1 MDLHLLIHYLYSMKK
16 FLLCL
21 PLLLVFTL
29 IGGDQPGPYIQGD
42 ISIQP
47 ILENED
53 LDIKYQYIRSIKVYY
68 RDPLDK
74 PIILQNKQAL
84 YNYCS
89 DSSVVIFKS
98 AADSIKIPSV
108 KRMSCEIMAIINLS
122 KRDSEWL
129 KSHIVNEVAIV
140 NTITDN
146 RFSVYMD
153 DKEYFRR
160 LMLKYNA
167 KY

>member
-1 MDLHLLIHYLYSMKK
+1 MKK

-21 PLLLVFTL
+21 PLLLVFTFV
-29 IGGDQPGPYIQGD
+29 GGDQPSAYIQGD
-42 ISIQP
+42 ITIQP
-47 ILENED
+47 IVENED
-53 LDIKYQYIRSIKVYY
+53 LDIKSQYIRSIKVYY
-68 RDPLDK
+68 RDPLEK
-74 PIILQNKQAL
+74 PIILQNNQAL

-98 AADSIKIPSV
+98 VADSIRIPSV
-108 KRMSCEIMAIINLS
+108 KRMSCEILAIINLTR
-122 KRDSEWL
+122 RDSEWL
-129 KSHIVNEVAIV
+129 KSHIVNEVAVV

-153 DKEYFRR
+153 DTEYFRK

>member
-1 MDLHLLIHYLYSMKK
+1 MKK

-21 PLLLVFTL
+21 PLLLVFTFV
-29 IGGDQPGPYIQGD
+29 GGDQPSAYIQGD
-42 ISIQP
+42 VTIQP
-47 ILENED
+47 IVENED
-53 LDIKYQYIRSIKVYY
+53 LDIKSQYIRSIKVYY
-68 RDPLDK
+68 RDPLEK
-74 PIILQNKQAL
+74 PIILQNNQAL

-98 AADSIKIPSV
+98 VADSIKVPSV
-108 KRMSCEIMAIINLS
+108 KRMSCEILAIINLTR
-122 KRDSEWL
+122 RDSEWL
-129 KSHIVNEVAIV
+129 KSHIVNEVAVV

-153 DKEYFRR
+153 DIEYFRK

>member
-1 MDLHLLIHYLYSMKK
+1 MKK

-21 PLLLVFTL
+21 PLLLVFTFV
-29 IGGDQPGPYIQGD
+29 GGDQPSAYIQGD
-42 ISIQP
+42 VTIQP
-47 ILENED
+47 IVENED
-53 LDIKYQYIRSIKVYY
+53 LDIKSQYIRSIKVYY
-68 RDPLDK
+68 RDPLEK
-74 PIILQNKQAL
+74 PIILQNNQVL

-98 AADSIKIPSV
+98 VADSIRIPSV
-108 KRMSCEIMAIINLS
+108 KRMSCEIMAIINLTR
-122 KRDSEWL
+122 RDSEWL
-129 KSHIVNEVAIV
+129 KSHIVNEVAVV
-140 NTITDN
+140 NTVTDN

-153 DKEYFRR
+153 DTEYFRK

>member
-1 MDLHLLIHYLYSMKK
+1 MKK
-16 FLLCL
+16 FLLCV
-21 PLLLVFTL
+21 PLLLIFTFV
-29 IGGDQPGPYIQGD
+29 GGDQPSAFIQGD
-42 ISIQP
+42 ITIQP

-68 RDPLDK
+68 KDPLK
-74 PIILQNKQAL
+74 APTLLQNDQIL

-98 AADSIKIPSV
+98 VADSIKIPSV
-108 KRMSCEIMAIINLS
+108 KRMSCEIMAIINLT

-129 KSHIVNEVAIV
+129 KSHIVNEVAVV

-153 DKEYFRR
+153 DKEYFRK
-160 LMLKYNA
+160 LLIKYNA
-167 KY
+167 NY

>member
-1 MDLHLLIHYLYSMKK
+1 
-16 FLLCL
+16 
-21 PLLLVFTL
+21 
-29 IGGDQPGPYIQGD
+29 
-42 ISIQP
+42 
-47 ILENED
+47 
-53 LDIKYQYIRSIKVYY
+53 
-68 RDPLDK
+68 
-74 PIILQNKQAL
+74 
-84 YNYCS
+84 
-89 DSSVVIFKS
+89 
-98 AADSIKIPSV
+98 
-108 KRMSCEIMAIINLS
+108 MSCEIMAIINLS

-129 KSHIVNEVAIV
+129 KSHIVNEVVVV

>member
-1 MDLHLLIHYLYSMKK
+1 MKK

-21 PLLLVFTL
+21 PLLLVFTFV
-29 IGGDQPGPYIQGD
+29 GGDQPSAYIQGD
-42 ISIQP
+42 VTIQP
-47 ILENED
+47 IVENED
-53 LDIKYQYIRSIKVYY
+53 LDIKSQYIRSIKVYY
-68 RDPLDK
+68 RDLLKK
-74 PIILQNKQAL
+74 PIILQNNQVL

-98 AADSIKIPSV
+98 AADSIRIPSV
-108 KRMSCEIMAIINLS
+108 KRMSCEIMAIINLT

-140 NTITDN
+140 NTVTNN

>member
-1 MDLHLLIHYLYSMKK
+1 MKK

-129 KSHIVNEVAIV
+129 KSHIVNEVAVV

>member
-1 MDLHLLIHYLYSMKK
+1 MKK
-16 FLLCL
+16 FLLCV
-21 PLLLVFTL
+21 PLLLIFTFV
-29 IGGDQPGPYIQGD
+29 GGDQPSAFIQGD
-42 ISIQP
+42 ITIQP

-53 LDIKYQYIRSIKVYY
+53 LDIQYQYIRSIKVYY
-68 RDPLDK
+68 RDLLEK
-74 PIILQNKQAL
+74 PIILQNNDAI

-98 AADSIKIPSV
+98 IADSIKLPSV
-108 KRMSCEIMAIINLS
+108 KRMSCEIMAIINLT

-129 KSHIVNEVAIV
+129 KSHIVNEIAVV

>member
-1 MDLHLLIHYLYSMKK
+1 MKK

-21 PLLLVFTL
+21 PLLLVFTFV
-29 IGGDQPGPYIQGD
+29 GGDQPSAYIQGN
-42 ISIQP
+42 ITIQP
-47 ILENED
+47 IVENED
-53 LDIKYQYIRSIKVYY
+53 LDIKSQYIRSIKVYY
-68 RDPLDK
+68 RDPLEK
-74 PIILQNKQAL
+74 PIILQNNQVL

-98 AADSIKIPSV
+98 VADSIRIPSV
-108 KRMSCEIMAIINLS
+108 KRMSCEIMAIINLTR
-122 KRDSEWL
+122 RDSEWL
-129 KSHIVNEVAIV
+129 KSHIVNEVAVV
-140 NTITDN
+140 NTVTDN

-153 DKEYFRR
+153 DTEYFRK

>member
-1 MDLHLLIHYLYSMKK
+1 MKK
-16 FLLCL
+16 ILLCL
-21 PLLLVFTL
+21 PLLLIFTF
-29 IGGDQPGPYIQGD
+29 IGSNQPGPYIQGD

-47 ILENED
+47 ILENDD

-68 RDPLDK
+68 RDPLKK
-74 PIILQNKQAL
+74 PIILQNNSAI

-89 DSSVVIFKS
+89 DSTVVIFKS
-98 AADSIKIPSV
+98 VADSIKVPSV

-129 KSHIVNEVAIV
+129 KSHIVNQFVVI
-140 NTITDN
+140 NTVTDN
-146 RFSVYMD
+146 RFAVYMD
-153 DKEYFRR
+153 DTEYFRR

>member
-1 MDLHLLIHYLYSMKK
+1 MKK
-16 FLLCL
+16 FLLCI
-21 PLLLVFTL
+21 PLLLIFTFV
-29 IGGDQPGPYIQGD
+29 GGDQPSAYIQGD
-42 ISIQP
+42 VTIQP
-47 ILENED
+47 IVENED
-53 LDIKYQYIRSIKVYY
+53 LDIKSQYIRSIKVYY
-68 RDPLDK
+68 KDPLEK
-74 PIILQNKQAL
+74 PIILQNNQAL

-98 AADSIKIPSV
+98 VADSIKVSSV
-108 KRMSCEIMAIINLS
+108 KRMSCEIMAIINLTR
-122 KRDSEWL
+122 RDSEWL
-129 KSHIVNEVAIV
+129 KSHIVNEVAVV

-153 DKEYFRR
+153 DTEYFRK

>member
-1 MDLHLLIHYLYSMKK
+1 MKK
-16 FLLCL
+16 FLLCI
-21 PLLLVFTL
+21 PLLLIFTFV
-29 IGGDQPGPYIQGD
+29 GGDQPSAYIQGD
-42 ISIQP
+42 VTIQP
-47 ILENED
+47 IVENED
-53 LDIKYQYIRSIKVYY
+53 LDIKSQYIRSIKVYY
-68 RDPLDK
+68 RDPLEK
-74 PIILQNKQAL
+74 PIILQNNQAL

-98 AADSIKIPSV
+98 VADSIRIPSV
-108 KRMSCEIMAIINLS
+108 KRMSCEIMAIINLTR
-122 KRDSEWL
+122 RDSEWL
-129 KSHIVNEVAIV
+129 KSHIVNEVVVV

-153 DKEYFRR
+153 DIEYFRK

>member
-1 MDLHLLIHYLYSMKK
+1 MKK

-29 IGGDQPGPYIQGD
+29 IGGDQPSPLIQG
-42 ISIQP
+42 SVTIQP
-47 ILENED
+47 ILENDD

-68 RDPLDK
+68 RDPLEK
-74 PIILQNKQAL
+74 PIILQNNGAI

-89 DSSVVIFKS
+89 DSTLVIFKS
-98 AADSIKIPSV
+98 VADSIKVPSV
-108 KRMSCEIMAIINLS
+108 KRMSWEIMAIINLT

-129 KSHIVNEVAIV
+129 KSHIVNEVAVV

-153 DKEYFRR
+153 DTEYFRR

>member
-1 MDLHLLIHYLYSMKK
+1 MKK
-16 FLLCL
+16 LLLCL
-21 PLLLVFTL
+21 PLLLLFTL
-29 IGGDQPGPYIQGD
+29 IGGDQPGPFIQGD

-47 ILENED
+47 IVENED
-53 LDIKYQYIRSIKVYY
+53 LDIEYQYIRSIKVYY
-68 RDPLDK
+68 RDPLEK
-74 PIILQNKQAL
+74 PILLQNRHAL

-89 DSSVVIFKS
+89 DSSVVTFKS
-98 AADSIKIPSV
+98 IADSIKVPSV
-108 KRMSCEIMAIINLS
+108 KRMSCEIMAIINLT

-129 KSHIVNEVAIV
+129 KSHIVTEVVVV

>member
-1 MDLHLLIHYLYSMKK
+1 MKK
-16 FLLCL
+16 FLLCI
-21 PLLLVFTL
+21 PLLLVFTFV
-29 IGGDQPGPYIQGD
+29 GGDQPSAYIQGD
-42 ISIQP
+42 ITIQP
-47 ILENED
+47 ILENDD

-68 RDPLDK
+68 RDPLEK
-74 PIILQNKQAL
+74 PILLQNRQAL

-89 DSSVVIFKS
+89 DSSVVTFKS
-98 AADSIKIPSV
+98 ISDSIKIPST
-108 KRMSCEIMAIINLS
+108 KRMSCEILAVINLT

-129 KSHIVNEVAIV
+129 KSHIVNEVAVV

>member
-1 MDLHLLIHYLYSMKK
+1 MKK

-21 PLLLVFTL
+21 PLLLIFTFV
-29 IGGDQPGPYIQGD
+29 GGDQPSAFIQGD
-42 ISIQP
+42 ITIQP

-53 LDIKYQYIRSIKVYY
+53 LDILYQYIRSIKVYY
-68 RDPLDK
+68 RDPLEK
-74 PIILQNKQAL
+74 PILLQNNGFI

-89 DSSVVIFKS
+89 DSSVVTFKS
-98 AADSIKIPSV
+98 IADSIKVPSV
-108 KRMSCEIMAIINLS
+108 KRMSCVIMAIINLT

-129 KSHIVNEVAIV
+129 KSHIVNEVAVV
-140 NTITDN
+140 NTVTDN

-153 DKEYFRR
+153 DTEYFRR

>member
-1 MDLHLLIHYLYSMKK
+1 MKK

-21 PLLLVFTL
+21 PLLLVFTF
-29 IGGDQPGPYIQGD
+29 IGSNQPGPYIQGD
-42 ISIQP
+42 VSIQP
-47 ILENED
+47 IVENED
-53 LDIKYQYIRSIKVYY
+53 LDIKSQYIRSIKVYY
-68 RDPLDK
+68 KDPLEK
-74 PIILQNKQAL
+74 PIILQNNQAL

-98 AADSIKIPSV
+98 VADSIKIPSV
-108 KRMSCEIMAIINLS
+108 KRMSCEIMAIINLTR
-122 KRDSEWL
+122 RDSEWL
-129 KSHIVNEVAIV
+129 KSHIVNEVAVV

>member
-53 LDIKYQYIRSIKVYY
+53 LDIKLQYIRSIKVYY

-74 PIILQNKQAL
+74 PIILQNKQAI

-98 AADSIKIPSV
+98 VADSIKIPSV
-108 KRMSCEIMAIINLS
+108 KRISCEIMAIINLNI
-122 KRDSEWL
+122 RDSEWL
-129 KSHIVNEVAIV
+129 KSHIVNEVSVV

>member
-1 MDLHLLIHYLYSMKK
+1 MKK
-16 FLLCL
+16 ILLCL
-21 PLLLVFTL
+21 PLLLIFTL
-29 IGGDQPGPYIQGD
+29 VGGDQPGPYIQGD

-47 ILENED
+47 IVENED

-68 RDPLDK
+68 RDPLEK

-89 DSSVVIFKS
+89 DSTVVIFKS
-98 AADSIKIPSV
+98 VADSIKVPSV
-108 KRMSCEIMAIINLS
+108 KRMSCEILAVINLS

-129 KSHIVNEVAIV
+129 KSHIVNQFIV
-140 NTITDN
+140 INTVTDN
-146 RFSVYMD
+146 RFAVYMD
-153 DKEYFRR
+153 DTEYFRR

>member
-1 MDLHLLIHYLYSMKK
+1 MKK

-29 IGGDQPGPYIQGD
+29 IGRDQPGPYIQGD

-47 ILENED
+47 IIENED
-53 LDIKYQYIRSIKVYY
+53 LDNDYQYIRSIKVYY
-68 RDPLDK
+68 RDPLEK
-74 PIILQNKQAL
+74 PILLQNKQAL

-98 AADSIKIPSV
+98 VADSIKVPSV
-108 KRMSCEIMAIINLS
+108 KRMSCEIMAIINLTR
-122 KRDSEWL
+122 RDSEWL
-129 KSHIVNEVAIV
+129 KSHIVNEVVVV

>member
-1 MDLHLLIHYLYSMKK
+1 MKK
-16 FLLCL
+16 FLLCI
-21 PLLLVFTL
+21 PLLLIFTFV
-29 IGGDQPGPYIQGD
+29 GGDQPSAYIQGD
-42 ISIQP
+42 VTIQP
-47 ILENED
+47 IVENED
-53 LDIKYQYIRSIKVYY
+53 LDIKSQYIRSIKVYY
-68 RDPLDK
+68 RDPLEK
-74 PIILQNKQAL
+74 PIILQNNQTL

-98 AADSIKIPSV
+98 VADSIRIPSV
-108 KRMSCEIMAIINLS
+108 KRMSCEIMAIINLT

-129 KSHIVNEVAIV
+129 KSHIVNEVAVV

-153 DKEYFRR
+153 DTEYFRK

>member
-1 MDLHLLIHYLYSMKK
+1 
-16 FLLCL
+16 
-21 PLLLVFTL
+21 
-29 IGGDQPGPYIQGD
+29 
-42 ISIQP
+42 
-47 ILENED
+47 
-53 LDIKYQYIRSIKVYY
+53 
-68 RDPLDK
+68 
-74 PIILQNKQAL
+74 
-84 YNYCS
+84 
-89 DSSVVIFKS
+89 
-98 AADSIKIPSV
+98 
-108 KRMSCEIMAIINLS
+108 MSCEIMAIINLS

-129 KSHIVNEVAIV
+129 KSHIVNEVAVI

>member
-1 MDLHLLIHYLYSMKK
+1 
-16 FLLCL
+16 
-21 PLLLVFTL
+21 
-29 IGGDQPGPYIQGD
+29 
-42 ISIQP
+42 
-47 ILENED
+47 
-53 LDIKYQYIRSIKVYY
+53 
-68 RDPLDK
+68 
-74 PIILQNKQAL
+74 
-84 YNYCS
+84 
-89 DSSVVIFKS
+89 
-98 AADSIKIPSV
+98 
-108 KRMSCEIMAIINLS
+108 MAIINLT

-129 KSHIVNEVAIV
+129 KSHIVNEVAVV

>member
-1 MDLHLLIHYLYSMKK
+1 MKK
-16 FLLCL
+16 FLLCI
-21 PLLLVFTL
+21 PLLLIFTFV
-29 IGGDQPGPYIQGD
+29 GGDQPSAYIQGD
-42 ISIQP
+42 VTIQP
-47 ILENED
+47 IVENED
-53 LDIKYQYIRSIKVYY
+53 LDIKSQYIRSIKVYY
-68 RDPLDK
+68 RDPLEK
-74 PIILQNKQAL
+74 PIILQNNQAL

-98 AADSIKIPSV
+98 VADSIKVPSV
-108 KRMSCEIMAIINLS
+108 KRMSCEILAIINLTR
-122 KRDSEWL
+122 RDSEWL
-129 KSHIVNEVAIV
+129 KSHIVNEVVVV

-153 DKEYFRR
+153 DIEYFRK

>member
-1 MDLHLLIHYLYSMKK
+1 MKK

-21 PLLLVFTL
+21 PLLLVFTFV
-29 IGGDQPGPYIQGD
+29 GGDQPSAYIQGD
-42 ISIQP
+42 ITIQP
-47 ILENED
+47 IVENED
-53 LDIKYQYIRSIKVYY
+53 LDIKSQYIRSIKVYY
-68 RDPLDK
+68 RDPLEK
-74 PIILQNKQAL
+74 PIILQNNQVL

-98 AADSIKIPSV
+98 VADSIKVPSV
-108 KRMSCEIMAIINLS
+108 KRMSCEIMAIINLTR
-122 KRDSEWL
+122 RDSEWL
-129 KSHIVNEVAIV
+129 KSHIVNEVAVV

-153 DKEYFRR
+153 DTEYFRK

>member
-1 MDLHLLIHYLYSMKK
+1 MKK

-21 PLLLVFTL
+21 PLLLVFTFV
-29 IGGDQPGPYIQGD
+29 GGDQPSAYIQGD
-42 ISIQP
+42 VTIQP
-47 ILENED
+47 IVENED
-53 LDIKYQYIRSIKVYY
+53 LDIKSQYIRSIKVYY
-68 RDPLDK
+68 KDPLEK
-74 PIILQNKQAL
+74 PIILQNNQAL

-89 DSSVVIFKS
+89 DSTLVIFKS
-98 AADSIKIPSV
+98 VADSIKVPSV
-108 KRMSCEIMAIINLS
+108 KRMSCEIMAIINLT

-129 KSHIVNEVAIV
+129 KSHIVNEVAVV

-153 DKEYFRR
+153 DTEYFRR

>member
-1 MDLHLLIHYLYSMKK
+1 MKK

-29 IGGDQPGPYIQGD
+29 IGGDQPSPLIQGNVT
-42 ISIQP
+42 IQP
-47 ILENED
+47 ILENDD

-68 RDPLDK
+68 RDPLEK
-74 PIILQNKQAL
+74 PILLQNNGFI

-89 DSSVVIFKS
+89 DSTVVIFKS
-98 AADSIKIPSV
+98 VADSIKIPSV
-108 KRMSCEIMAIINLS
+108 KRMSCEIMAIINLTR
-122 KRDSEWL
+122 RDSEWL
-129 KSHIVNEVAIV
+129 KSHIVNEVVVV

-153 DKEYFRR
+153 DTEYFRR

>member
-1 MDLHLLIHYLYSMKK
+1 MKK

-21 PLLLVFTL
+21 PLLLVFTF
-29 IGGDQPGPYIQGD
+29 IGSNQPGPYIQGD
-42 ISIQP
+42 VSIQP
-47 ILENED
+47 IVENED
-53 LDIKYQYIRSIKVYY
+53 LDIKSQYIRSIKVYY
-68 RDPLDK
+68 KDPLEK
-74 PIILQNKQAL
+74 PILLQNKQAL

-98 AADSIKIPSV
+98 AADSILIPSV
-108 KRMSCEIMAIINLS
+108 KRMSCEIMAIINLTR
-122 KRDSEWL
+122 RDSEWL
-129 KSHIVNEVAIV
+129 KSHIVNEVVVV

>member
-1 MDLHLLIHYLYSMKK
+1 MKK

-21 PLLLVFTL
+21 PLLLIFTFV
-29 IGGDQPGPYIQGD
+29 GGDQPSAYIQGD
-42 ISIQP
+42 VTIQP
-47 ILENED
+47 IVENED
-53 LDIKYQYIRSIKVYY
+53 LDIKSQYIRSIKVYY
-68 RDPLDK
+68 RDPLEK
-74 PIILQNKQAL
+74 PIILQNNQVL

-98 AADSIKIPSV
+98 IADSIKVPST
-108 KRMSCEIMAIINLS
+108 KRMSCEIMAIINLTR
-122 KRDSEWL
+122 RDSEWL
-129 KSHIVNEVAIV
+129 KSHIVNEVAVI

>member
-1 MDLHLLIHYLYSMKK
+1 MKK
-16 FLLCL
+16 FLLCI
-21 PLLLVFTL
+21 PLVLIFTFV
-29 IGGDQPGPYIQGD
+29 GGDQPPAYIQGD
-42 ISIQP
+42 VTIQP
-47 ILENED
+47 IVENGD

-68 RDPLDK
+68 RDPLEK
-74 PIILQNKQAL
+74 PIILQNNNAI

-98 AADSIKIPSV
+98 VADSIQISSI
-108 KRMSCEIMAIINLS
+108 KRMSCEIMAIINLTR
-122 KRDSEWL
+122 RDSEWL
-129 KSHIVNEVAIV
+129 KSHIVNEVAVV

-146 RFSVYMD
+146 RFSAYMD
-153 DKEYFRR
+153 DTEYFRR

>member
-1 MDLHLLIHYLYSMKK
+1 MKK

-21 PLLLVFTL
+21 PLLLVFTF
-29 IGGDQPGPYIQGD
+29 IGSNQPGPYIQGD
-42 ISIQP
+42 VSIQP
-47 ILENED
+47 IVENED
-53 LDIKYQYIRSIKVYY
+53 LDIKSQYIRSIKVYY
-68 RDPLDK
+68 KDPLEK
-74 PIILQNKQAL
+74 PIILQNNQAL

-89 DSSVVIFKS
+89 DSTLVIFKS
-98 AADSIKIPSV
+98 VVDSIKVPSV
-108 KRMSCEIMAIINLS
+108 KRMSCEIMAIINLTR
-122 KRDSEWL
+122 RDSEWL
-129 KSHIVNEVAIV
+129 KSHIVNEVVVV

-153 DKEYFRR
+153 DTEYFRK

>member
-1 MDLHLLIHYLYSMKK
+1 MKK
-16 FLLCL
+16 FLLCI

-42 ISIQP
+42 ITIQP
-47 ILENED
+47 ILENDD

-68 RDPLDK
+68 RDPLEK
-74 PIILQNKQAL
+74 PIILQNNQAL

-89 DSSVVIFKS
+89 DSTVVTFKS
-98 AADSIKIPSV
+98 ISDSIKIPST
-108 KRMSCEIMAIINLS
+108 KRMSCEILAVINLT

-129 KSHIVNEVAIV
+129 KSHIVNEVAVV

>member
-1 MDLHLLIHYLYSMKK
+1 MKK
-16 FLLCL
+16 FLLCI

-42 ISIQP
+42 ITIQP

-68 RDPLDK
+68 RDPLEK
-74 PIILQNKQAL
+74 PIILQNNQAL

-89 DSSVVIFKS
+89 DSSIVTFKS
-98 AADSIKIPSV
+98 ISDSIKISST
-108 KRMSCEIMAIINLS
+108 KRMSCEILAVINLS

-129 KSHIVNEVAIV
+129 KSHIVNEVSVV

-146 RFSVYMD
+146 RFAVYMD
-153 DKEYFRR
+153 DIEYFRK

>member
-1 MDLHLLIHYLYSMKK
+1 MKK

-21 PLLLVFTL
+21 PLLLVFTFV
-29 IGGDQPGPYIQGD
+29 GGDQPSAYIQGD
-42 ISIQP
+42 ITIQP
-47 ILENED
+47 IVENED
-53 LDIKYQYIRSIKVYY
+53 LDIKSQYIRSIKVYY
-68 RDPLDK
+68 RDPLEK
-74 PIILQNKQAL
+74 PIILQNNQAL

-98 AADSIKIPSV
+98 VADSIRIPSV
-108 KRMSCEIMAIINLS
+108 KRMSCEIMAIINLTR
-122 KRDSEWL
+122 RDSEWL
-129 KSHIVNEVAIV
+129 KSHIVNEVVVV

-153 DKEYFRR
+153 DIEYFRK

>member
-1 MDLHLLIHYLYSMKK
+1 MKK

-21 PLLLVFTL
+21 PLLLVFTFV
-29 IGGDQPGPYIQGD
+29 GGDQPSAYIQGD
-42 ISIQP
+42 ITIQP
-47 ILENED
+47 IVENED
-53 LDIKYQYIRSIKVYY
+53 LDIKSQYIRSIKVYY
-68 RDPLDK
+68 RDPLEK
-74 PIILQNKQAL
+74 PIILQNNQVL

-98 AADSIKIPSV
+98 VADSIRIPSV
-108 KRMSCEIMAIINLS
+108 KRMSCEIMAIINLTR
-122 KRDSEWL
+122 RDSEWL
-129 KSHIVNEVAIV
+129 KSHIVNEVAVV
-140 NTITDN
+140 NTVTDN

-153 DKEYFRR
+153 DTEYFRK

>member
-1 MDLHLLIHYLYSMKK
+1 MKK
-16 FLLCL
+16 FLLCV
-21 PLLLVFTL
+21 PLLLIFTFV
-29 IGGDQPGPYIQGD
+29 GGDQPSAYIQGD
-42 ISIQP
+42 ITIQP

-68 RDPLDK
+68 RDPLEK
-74 PIILQNKQAL
+74 PIILQNNSAI

-98 AADSIKIPSV
+98 VADSIKVPSV
-108 KRMSCEIMAIINLS
+108 KRMSCEIMAIINLT

-129 KSHIVNEVAIV
+129 KSHIVNEVTVI

-153 DKEYFRR
+153 DTEYFRR

>member
-1 MDLHLLIHYLYSMKK
+1 MKK

-21 PLLLVFTL
+21 PLLLVFTFV
-29 IGGDQPGPYIQGD
+29 GGDQPSAYIQGD
-42 ISIQP
+42 VTIQP
-47 ILENED
+47 IVENED
-53 LDIKYQYIRSIKVYY
+53 LDIKSQYIRSIKVYY
-68 RDPLDK
+68 RDPLEK
-74 PIILQNKQAL
+74 PIILQNNQAL

-98 AADSIKIPSV
+98 IADSIKIPSV
-108 KRMSCEIMAIINLS
+108 KRMSCEILAIINLTR
-122 KRDSEWL
+122 RDSEWL
-129 KSHIVNEVAIV
+129 KSHIVNEVAVV
-140 NTITDN
+140 NTVTDN
-146 RFSVYMD
+146 RFSVYLD

>member
-1 MDLHLLIHYLYSMKK
+1 MKK

-53 LDIKYQYIRSIKVYY
+53 LDIKLQYIRSIKVYY

-74 PIILQNKQAL
+74 PIILQNKQAI

-98 AADSIKIPSV
+98 VADSIKIPSI

-129 KSHIVNEVAIV
+129 KSHIVNEVAVV